1 MPIYEYA
8 CEKCHKVS
16 EFILML
22 HEEKPTL
29 CPYCGGGLQKLMSS
43 PSIQFKGS
51 GWYVTDYARRPS
63 AGDKEPQSAKTT
75 KVENGSKDS
84 KEVKESKEPQT
95 SASKESPSSGTASAD
110 SAPPASKKES

>member
-8 CEKCHKVS
+8 CEKCHKIS

-22 HEEKPTL
+22 HEDRPTL

-51 GWYVTDYARRPS
+51 GWYITDYARRPS
-63 AGDKEPQSAKTT
+63 AGVREPRDAKELKEEKESKDLKEAKETKEPKKAP
-75 KVENGSKDS
+75 SKDS
-84 KEVKESKEPQT
+84 PSDTAAKESK
-95 SASKESPSSGTASAD
+95 
-110 SAPPASKKES
+110 PPASKKES